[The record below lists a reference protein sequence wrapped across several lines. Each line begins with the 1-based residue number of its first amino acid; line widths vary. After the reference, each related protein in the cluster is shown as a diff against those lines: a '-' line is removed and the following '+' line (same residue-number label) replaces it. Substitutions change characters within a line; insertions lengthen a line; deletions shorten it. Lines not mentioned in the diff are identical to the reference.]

1 MWSILILLQ
10 EALEMHV
17 DMDSLIDIP
26 KRPAWNYTLT
36 KQKLLANEQEY
47 FRVTFFSLYVII
59 LMVWNFRVSFAELF
73 PFYW

>member
-59 LMVWNFRVSFAELF
+59 LMV
-73 PFYW
+73 